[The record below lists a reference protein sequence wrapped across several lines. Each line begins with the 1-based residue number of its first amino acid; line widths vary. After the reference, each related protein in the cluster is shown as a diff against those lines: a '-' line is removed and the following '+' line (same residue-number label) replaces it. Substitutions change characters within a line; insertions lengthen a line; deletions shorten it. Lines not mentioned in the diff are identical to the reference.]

1 MTETFIDSNYAIRV
15 KEAREQALL
24 KAIRCES
31 KCDLQGQDYWTGYA
45 AALDMILTTSHILQD
60 K

>member
-24 KAIRCES
+24 KAIR
-31 KCDLQGQDYWTGYA
+31 CDLQGQDYWTGYA